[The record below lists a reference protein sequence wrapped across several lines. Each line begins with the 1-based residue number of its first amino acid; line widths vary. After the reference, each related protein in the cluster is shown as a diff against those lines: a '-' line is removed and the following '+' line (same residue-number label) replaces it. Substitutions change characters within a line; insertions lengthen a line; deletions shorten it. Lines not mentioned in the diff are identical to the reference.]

1 MLACHFLE
9 RLILP
14 KRDLR
19 PKTKTRQA
27 RRSRRSTEEIIDN
40 IMEAACHE
48 FERNGYLGTKTAAI
62 ARKAGV
68 AEALIF
74 SNFGSK
80 AKLFHDTV
88 FLPLDR
94 HFREFCATHLV
105 DPGDTAALRKE
116 TRQYILE
123 LRQFIGRHSRMFS
136 SLVAAQMYASEN
148 VRGLSEI
155 DGLDNFFSR
164 AAEMNRKRL
173 RGKPRIDPNLLAR
186 VSFISILACVIFK
199 DWLFPAGLASE
210 DEISAA
216 ISDFIMD
223 GVNANADGKPGARS
237 LTRVRKSPGAATPT
251 RKQRAA
257 AL

>member
-1 MLACHFLE
+1 M
-9 RLILP
+9 P
-14 KRDLR
+14 KNDLR
-19 PKTKTRQA
+19 PKKKTKRTR
-27 RRSRRSTEEIIDN
+27 RPRRSTEQTLDN
-40 IMEAACHE
+40 IMEAACDE

-80 AKLFHDTV
+80 AKLFHDTI
-88 FLPLDR
+88 FKPLDR
-94 HFREFCATHLV
+94 HFLEFCATHLV

-136 SLVAAQMYASEN
+136 SLVAAQMYACEN
-148 VRGLSEI
+148 VQGLSEI
-155 DGLDNFFSR
+155 EGLHNFFSR

-173 RGKPRIDPNLLAR
+173 TGKPRIDPKLLAR
-186 VSFISILACVIFK
+186 VSFASILACVIFK
-199 DWLFPAGLASE
+199 DWLFPEELASE
-210 DEISAA
+210 DEITAA

-223 GVNANADGKPGARS
+223 GINANADRKAGSRR
-237 LTRVRKSPGAATPT
+237 LIRVRNSPSAAAST
-251 RKQRAA
+251 RKQRAT

>member
-1 MLACHFLE
+1 
-9 RLILP
+9 LP
-14 KRDLR
+14 KQNLR
-19 PKTKTRQA
+19 PKTKTRQT

-40 IMEAACHE
+40 IMEAACDE

-80 AKLFHDTV
+80 AKLFHDTI
-88 FLPLDR
+88 FKPLDR
-94 HFREFCATHLV
+94 HFTEFCATHLV
-105 DPGDTAALRKE
+105 DPDDTDGLRE
-116 TRQYILE
+116 GTRQYILE

-148 VRGLSEI
+148 VKGLSEI
-155 DGLDNFFSR
+155 EGLHNFFSR
-164 AAEMNRKRL
+164 AAEVNRKRL
-173 RGKPRIDPNLLAR
+173 TGKPRIDPKLLTR
-186 VSFISILACVIFK
+186 VSFASILACVIFK
-199 DWLFPAGLASE
+199 DWLFPEESASE

-223 GVNANADGKPGARS
+223 GLNANADRKAGARR
-237 LTRVRKSPGAATPT
+237 LIRVRNSPSAAAST
-251 RKQRAA
+251 RKQRATA
-257 AL
+257 P